1 MESEEAKGMA
11 VSKDPGDSSVIVI
24 VPGNLPQLESLPRGI
39 LKVDS
44 DMPRGGLREH
54 PGRDYPHS
62 AAVAMILRNS
72 LVTENTA
79 WYCS

>member
-11 VSKDPGDSSVIVI
+11 VSKDPGDSSVSVI
-24 VPGNLPQLESLPRGI
+24 TVPGNLPQLESLPRGI

-44 DMPRGGLREH
+44 DMPRGELREH
-54 PGRDYPHS
+54 PGRDYPHR

-79 WYCS
+79 